1 MVPFLK
7 LVVEDLKRKNENL
20 AGFTVIFP
28 NNRARLFFNEYL
40 MGEADTPM
48 WSPSYMTIQDLFQS
62 CSTMQVADDT
72 KLICDLFK
80 VYTQHIDWEALGTEP
95 ETMDDFYFWGE
106 IILSDFQDVD
116 NNLVDAEQLF
126 RNISE
131 LASYEDNWD
140 EILTPEQKEALK
152 RFFAHFTP
160 GNESLLKRKFAAL
173 WNALYPIYKD
183 FRDLLRS
190 QDIAYGGMLH
200 REVVEHL
207 DMAHFP
213 SKKYVFVG
221 FNVLNKCEIEL
232 FKRLNEAKKACFYW
246 DTDDFYMEMQGV
258 QHEAATFMK
267 RNVEMFKNELDRDLL
282 NEFTA
287 NPKQFTV
294 ISSATN
300 NAQAKYLSKY
310 LTSLKEGGASD
321 SDMAVVLC
329 DESLLL
335 PSLHAIPEEVEQL
348 NVTMG
353 MPLIQTPVFALLK
366 TLIEMRSIL
375 AVYDSRT
382 TTVPLRFIKDTLV
395 NPYIRIVFSG
405 ANEFFDEIVKNNS
418 FYPKIEDLV
427 AMSEDM
433 KLLFSF
439 LKEEAQS
446 DTLPM
451 LEWLADILRR
461 VGIQYKDTQSNPKE
475 TYSVAIYNPLY
486 KEAIFRSYTIVN
498 RLISLVKSEDL
509 VVNIQTMC
517 KLLERM
523 LSATSVPFSGEPVM
537 GMQIMGFL
545 ETRNLDFKHVVMLSV
560 NEGVL
565 PKGSGESSFIPYSL
579 KKGFGLTTLEH
590 KNSLYAY
597 YFYRLLHRAEEVTF
611 LYSSST
617 TGGSKG
623 QMSRF
628 LLQLMVEAEK
638 NVTFVKKDLRSE
650 IKVAQEINF
659 EVVKSQ
665 EMIDYLKNK
674 YDLNRGGKSM
684 ISPSMLNT
692 YLLCPMKFY
701 FSYVEGL
708 KEPED
713 IEDSVDHR
721 ILGLVVHKVM
731 ENIYNACGKR
741 VVEKGVIEAWL
752 KDEVMLERE
761 VDKAF
766 ASEFFHHD
774 DCVYTG
780 QQLLMKMTAL
790 AYVKHALTMDV
801 RMAPFTVEGGE
812 QTKKMAFDVDG
823 SLFEL
828 GGVIDRLQKS
838 DWGFQVVDYK
848 TGSLPK
854 GKYIIKGGG
863 KSKDKGGEDGS
874 GFEQLFQP
882 SSDRKYLAYAMQ
894 VWLYSYICYKET
906 GESVI
911 PYLMFVSSKN
921 GLVNPRK
928 EGDELRLT
936 SSNATELCGE
946 IEENLKN
953 LLREIFSVEQ
963 PFRKCEDQGACV
975 YCPFSEI
982 CKGKKISKKS

>member
-80 VYTQHIDWEALGTEP
+80 VYAKHIDWDALGTEP

-126 RNISE
+126 HNISE

-152 RFFAHFTP
+152 HFFAHFTP
-160 GNESLLKRKFAAL
+160 GNDSLLKRKFAAL

-232 FKRLNEAKKACFYW
+232 FKRLNDAKKACFYW

-310 LTSLKEGGASD
+310 LTSQKEGGASD
-321 SDMAVVLC
+321 ADMAVVLC

-335 PSLHAIPEEVEQL
+335 PSLHAIPENVEQL

-353 MPLIQTPVFALLK
+353 MPLVQTPVFSLLK

-375 AVYDSRT
+375 AVYGSRT

-395 NPYIRIVFSG
+395 NPYVRIVFSG
-405 ANEFFDEIVKNNS
+405 ANEFFDEIVKNNT
-418 FYPKIEDLV
+418 FYPKIDDLV
-427 AMSEDM
+427 AASEDM

-439 LKEEAQS
+439 LREEGQS
-446 DTLPM
+446 NTLSM
-451 LEWLADILRR
+451 LEWLADILKR

-475 TYSVAIYNPLY
+475 AYSVAIYNPLY
-486 KEAIFRSYTIVN
+486 KEALFRSYTIVN
-498 RLISLVKSEDL
+498 RLISLVKSGDL
-509 VVNIQTMC
+509 EVNIQTMC

-565 PKGSGESSFIPYSL
+565 PKASGDSSFIPYSL

-638 NVTFVKKDLRSE
+638 NVAIVKKDLRSE
-650 IKVAQEINF
+650 IKVAREDSF

-708 KEPED
+708 REPED
-713 IEDSVDHR
+713 LEDSVDHR
-721 ILGLVVHKVM
+721 ILGLIVHKVM
-731 ENIYNACGKR
+731 ENIYNACGKS
-741 VVEKGVIEAWL
+741 VVGKEIIEAWS

-766 ASEFFHHD
+766 ASEFFHHEGCD
-774 DCVYTG
+774 YTG

-790 AYVKHALTMDV
+790 TYVKNALMMDIQ
-801 RMAPFTVEGGE
+801 MAPFTIVGGE
-812 QTKKMAFDVDG
+812 QTKKLQFEVDG
-823 SLFEL
+823 SLFNL

-838 DWGFQVVDYK
+838 DAGYQVVDYK
-848 TGSLPK
+848 TGYVPK
-854 GKYIIKGGG
+854 TNKYIIKGGG
-863 KSKDKGGEDGS
+863 KKSKDEDGSS

-894 VWLYSYICYKET
+894 VWLYSYICYQET

-911 PYLMFVSSKN
+911 PYLMFVSSKK
-921 GLVNPRK
+921 GLINPRK
-928 EGDELRLT
+928 EADELWLS
-936 SSNATELCGE
+936 SSNAATICGE
-946 IEENLKN
+946 IEENLRS
-953 LLREIFSVEQ
+953 LLREMFSMEQ
-963 PFRKCEDQGACV
+963 PFRKCKDQAACV

-982 CKGKKISKKS
+982 CRGKKISK